1 MANLGDLTVNMS
13 VVSFDD
19 SVKLECERFDCV
31 NHMPDSYLCNLKSIS
46 ITEDGKCRYFIES
59 TEAC

>member
-1 MANLGDLTVNMS
+1 MAKHGELTVNMS
-13 VVSFDD
+13 AVSFDD

-46 ITEDGKCRYFIES
+46 ITEGGKCRSFIDTKEVN
-59 TEAC
+59 